1 MDMSNLTLDA
11 VGAALLAFLAFIL
24 RACIRFAMSAEGRAI
39 LRVLRVAGIKAAR
52 KAHAVF
58 VAELAKARASE
69 SDGGVIITA
78 NERGLLAKAASQAF
92 IVELNALGVL
102 GDVIKVFGGL
112 DKLEGELVKQM
123 ESAMKKQT

>member
-1 MDMSNLTLDA
+1 MDLSNLTLDA

-39 LRVLRVAGIKAAR
+39 RKVFRVAGIKAAR

-78 NERGLLAKAASQAF
+78 TERGLLAKAASQAF